1 MSLIGSIFNPQT
13 RAVNRYRK
21 MAKQVIALEDT
32 YKDYTDEQLREKTTE
47 FRNLIHNGSSLDS
60 IIIDAFAVV
69 REAAF
74 RVLGMKHY
82 EVQIMGGIALHE
94 GNISEMKTGE
104 GKTLVS
110 TLPAYLNALSG
121 EGVFVI
127 TVNDYL
133 AKRDREEMGKV
144 HEFLGLSVGIVFR
157 DLTPAQKKLAYACD
171 ITYGTNSEFGFDYLR
186 DNMAVLKEQITQ
198 TRRNYAIIDEVDSIL
213 IDEARTP
220 LIISGMGNRPSQF
233 YITVDKFVKSLKK
246 DDDFEIVMDGKMAV
260 LTEDGMDRAEKFF
273 SLDHIADAKNVE
285 LLHHIRQ
292 SLQANYVMKKDQDYV
307 VKDNE
312 IMIVDKF
319 TGRLMPGRSYSN
331 GLHQAVEAKENV
343 EIRKESKT
351 MATITYQNYF
361 RMFNKLSGM
370 TGTAFTER
378 HEFLETY
385 GMGVVKIPTN
395 KPIKRMDS
403 HDRVYQN
410 EKAKMNAIV
419 EEVVKRHE
427 TGQPILIGTI
437 YIDKSEQIASMLA
450 KKGIKYNLL
459 NAKQDENEAEIVKNA
474 GQKGAITIATN
485 MAGRGTDI
493 KLGEGVEELGGLLV
507 LGTERHESRRIDNQ
521 LRGRSGRQGDSGES
535 LFFVSFD
542 DSMFKRLDKEQMER
556 IRNMV
561 KKLGVPEDEP
571 ISDRVVS
578 KAVENVQKNIESIN
592 FRIRKSTLEF
602 DAILN
607 KQRETIYNER
617 NKILKGED
625 KKEFI
630 QAIIKDIIEYKINIY
645 TEHSDFPEEWDLESL
660 QKELKLNL
668 GFEDRIDILGRDENE
683 IMELDREKL
692 KQEFLDVALQV
703 YDEKE
708 QMIGDTQLRY
718 VERLNMMKFIDKRW
732 MDHLDLVEQLRQGVG
747 LQGIGAQN
755 PVRVFNN
762 EAFSMFEEMLIL
774 IKEDTARSIL
784 TISRNEEEMAR
795 EKVNREK
802 LKESERI
809 ERIKEL
815 EDKYKVFK
823 DRLYKLPQNLPALG
837 FNMDINATEEIDVVA
852 RLYYLEDGYEM
863 PVEGYSKKLRVKG
876 EFKVNFE
883 RIGEEFFKKGWYQ
896 VKVFVVGEE
905 AATINF
911 EIVDAKDLE
920 NVKKQEEQKR
930 VAKPNIEFFPDDI
943 PVVSF
948 KIRDDKTKSKE
959 ALMKIVY
966 NGNVKN
972 AHTATVPINDG
983 EVFVSIKE
991 PKIGWKKG
999 MYNVFVKIDDREVNM
1014 PFMIVNKVDKDQRL
1028 WKIDLRFE
1036 IDEVENEDA
1045 KEIEQNESEEVKDLE
1060 ISKDESVKENEDEVL
1075 FSGIGQLIY
1084 IEEGKVI
1091 NNMPIKVRK
1100 SGRVRFKLRKDKDNQ
1115 WPLGRYEFRVISN
1128 NDVIMTKHYKV
1139 V

>member
-1 MSLIGSIFNPQT
+1 MGFINNIMNGFKQREIKKIEKIVDKIDLLEADFEKKSDEELKNMTNIFKERLSKGET
-13 RAVNRYRK
+13 LDD
-21 MAKQVIALEDT
+21 ILE
-32 YKDYTDEQLREKTTE
+32 E
-47 FRNLIHNGSSLDS
+47 
-60 IIIDAFAVV
+60 AFATV
-69 REAAF
+69 REVSK
-74 RVLGMKHY
+74 RVLGMRHY
-82 EVQIMGGIALHE
+82 RVQLIGGIVLHQ
-94 GNISEMKTGE
+94 GRIAEMRTGE
-104 GKTLVS
+104 GKTLVA
-110 TLPAYLNALSG
+110 TCPVYLNALSSK
-121 EGVFVI
+121 GVHVI

-133 AKRDREEMGKV
+133 ATRDKEWMAKIY
-144 HEFLGLSVGIVFR
+144 EFLGLTTGVIVHGQ
-157 DLTPAQKKLAYACD
+157 TPEERKEAYNKD
-171 ITYGTNSEFGFDYLR
+171 ITYGTNNEFGFDYLR

-260 LTEDGMDRAEKFF
+260 LTENGMDRAEKFF

-292 SLQANYVMKKDQDYV
+292 SLQANYVMRKDQDYV

-385 GMGVVKIPTN
+385 GMGVIKIPTN
-395 KPIKRMDS
+395 KPIKRIDS

-419 EEVVKRHE
+419 EEVIKRHE
-427 TGQPILIGTI
+427 AGQPILIGTI

-660 QKELKLNL
+660 QKELKKNL
-668 GFEDRIDILGRDENE
+668 GFQDRIDILGRDENE

-692 KQEFLDVALQV
+692 KQEFLEVALQV
-703 YDEKE
+703 YEEKE
-708 QMIGDTQLRY
+708 QMIGEKQLRY

-795 EKVNREK
+795 DKVKREK

-815 EDKYKVFK
+815 EDKYKVFR
-823 DRLYKLPQNLPALG
+823 DRLYKIPQNLPAIG

-863 PVEGYSKKLRVKG
+863 PVEGYTKKLRVKG

-883 RIGEEFFKKGWYQ
+883 RIGEEYFKKGWYQ

-905 AATINF
+905 ASTINF
-911 EIVDAKDLE
+911 EVVDAKDLE
-920 NVKKQEEQKR
+920 QVKRQEEQKR
-930 VAKPNIEFFPDDI
+930 MARPNIEFFPDDI

-948 KIRDDKTKSKE
+948 KIRDDKTQSKE

-966 NGNVKN
+966 NGNIKN
-972 AHTATVPINDG
+972 AHTATVPIKDG

-999 MYNVFVKIDDREVNM
+999 MYNVLVKIDDREVNM
-1014 PFMIVNKVDKDQRL
+1014 PFMIVNKVDKDQNL

-1036 IDEVENEDA
+1036 IEDKEDETEEA
-1045 KEIEQNESEEVKDLE
+1045 KDLESKEVKDVNTE
-1060 ISKDESVKENEDEVL
+1060 EVQNEEVEDEVL
-1075 FSGIGQLIY
+1075 FSGIGQLVY

-1100 SGRVRFKLRKDKDNQ
+1100 SGRVRFKLKKDKDKQ
-1115 WPLGRYEFRVISN
+1115 WPLGRYEFRVINN
-1128 NDVIMTKHYKV
+1128 NDIIMTKHYKV